1 MSLQPRRRRVMRRA
15 AAVSFVCLLVLPALP
30 VPAAGTTVAG
40 EGPLPT
46 RDLVQAAKALDA
58 DDGAAAR
65 AHVDDA
71 RRVFEDGYANHSLVP
86 ADAPRGVLDELANTN
101 ESGPFRDRLVAFE
114 AALFELIA
122 ANVDAHLDNGSL
134 AEARAWLL
142 AGRAMVDAP
151 GRRLPYDRALAP
163 LADGSAPPRADVAT
177 ALDATAAFRLLEAVQ
192 TADDLQAIDDPAW
205 RVRADRAATWWQ
217 VVEPR
222 ARARLPEAAFDALSS
237 NISRLEARLA
247 DRDEPG
253 PLPAIRGPLTALAYH
268 RSIERLDEVAAGVE
282 AGIFALH
289 RTVRQDPL
297 AVSDRRQA
305 FLEDYRRHRQF
316 LGIAGEGDIRPLDR
330 AVLALNRSAA
340 NRSGV
345 GQAAAD
351 AADELRRV
359 GLLEYGIV
367 LEVQHL
373 AIRTDR
379 VHQAQIRLLRPPLQG
394 LVGYEVAIAYDPA
407 VASVENVTARRFERN
422 HSWSTADGTVIF
434 GGEADR
440 FANGAIVAHLHL
452 LGVGEPGTSTDLNVT
467 SRSFTRDDGEP
478 AEVFLVRDGRATVAE
493 ILVDGDDDGG
503 DDGTGSPLPAPG
515 AVLAVSAAVLAALG
529 RRS

>member
-1 MSLQPRRRRVMRRA
+1 MRQA
-15 AAVSFVCLLVLPALP
+15 GAVILICLLVVSALP
-30 VPAAGTTVAG
+30 VPAAGSSSIAG

-46 RDLVQAAKALDA
+46 RDLVQAAKALDRDDA
-58 DDGAAAR
+58 DAAR
-65 AHVDDA
+65 DHVADA

-86 ADAPRGVLDELANTN
+86 ADTPRGVLDELANTN

-114 AALFELIA
+114 TALFELVA
-122 ANVDAHLDNGSL
+122 SNVDAHLDNGSL
-134 AEARAWLL
+134 QDARAWLL
-142 AGRAMVDAP
+142 AGRAMVDTP
-151 GRRLPYDRALAP
+151 GRRLPYDRPLAS
-163 LADGSAPPRADVAT
+163 LADGSAPARADVQT
-177 ALDATAAFRLLEAVQ
+177 ALDATAAFRLLEVVQ
-192 TADDLQAIDDPAW
+192 TADDLQAADDPAW
-205 RVRADRAATWWQ
+205 RVHADRAASWWQ

-222 ARARLPEAAFDALSS
+222 ARARLPDAAFDPLSS
-237 NISRLEARLA
+237 NVSRLEDRLA

-253 PLPAIRGPLTALAYH
+253 PLPSIRGPLTALAYH

-297 AVSDRRQA
+297 AVPDRREA
-305 FLEDYRRHRQF
+305 FLADYGRHRQF
-316 LGIAGEGDIRPLDR
+316 LGVVGEGDIRPLDR
-330 AVLALNRSAA
+330 EVLALNRSAA
-340 NRSGV
+340 NLSGV

-359 GLLEYGIV
+359 GLLDYGIV

-394 LVGYEVAIAYDPA
+394 LSGYEVTIGYDPA

-422 HSWSTADGTVIF
+422 HSWSAAGGTLTF

-440 FANGAIVAHLHL
+440 FTQGAIVAHLHL
-452 LGVGEPGTSTDLNVT
+452 LGVGEPGSSTGLNVT
-467 SRSFTRDDGEP
+467 SRSFTRVDGEP
-478 AEVFLVRDGRATVAE
+478 AEVFFVRDGQATVAE
-493 ILVDGDDDGG
+493 ILVDDGDDDGG
-503 DDGTGSPLPAPG
+503 DGDGSGSPLPAPG
-515 AVLAVSAAVLAALG
+515 AVLAALAVVLAALG
-529 RRS
+529 RRR